1 MKILKHLHNPL
12 NYIKYPK
19 KQSFFFIFYEAKN
32 IFACTWKLK
41 QHEYICRIQPKR
53 HLSTCKDK
61 KLKVKL
67 LLQSIIKN
75 LLIYNDFSTPLK
87 IKKIL
92 DILVEENQNHLSAH
106 EKNKKLKVKL
116 LLLHS

>member
-1 MKILKHLHNPL
+1 
-12 NYIKYPK
+12 
-19 KQSFFFIFYEAKN
+19 
-32 IFACTWKLK
+32 LK

-75 LLIYNDFSTPLK
+75 LLICDFSTPLK
-87 IKKIL
+87 IKKKIL
-92 DILVEENQNHLSAH
+92 DILVEENQNYLSAH

>member
-1 MKILKHLHNPL
+1 LQRQN
-12 NYIKYPK
+12 IKSKTIITIYNK
-19 KQSFFFIFYEAKN
+19 KS
-32 IFACTWKLK
+32 L
-41 QHEYICRIQPKR
+41 
-53 HLSTCKDK
+53 
-61 KLKVKL
+61 
-67 LLQSIIKN
+67 N
-75 LLIYNDFSTPLK
+75 LLICDFSTPLK